1 MRSGDA
7 KRRRRLTRRQPFTRC
22 LLQHGPTRVQKTHW
36 HWATVVICSSGYSPR
51 HSLQD
56 TSGSRARSHV
66 GRCRVVVMAAQSE
79 TRGAR
84 RQPCGRPGARCAARP
99 WAALGAQW
107 AAPPW
112 AAAGAP
118 GGGHVAG
125 DGPGPVPP
133 PPPTSP
139 AASPGAPSATAE
151 AQLVLKQLQLSGAGV
166 WSLLGNSRGAR
177 AVAPPLADPGA
188 PRTPPPT
195 PPGRLPTL
203 RTLPSALAPAPGRS
217 AEPPASRGQGL
228 RQGCSRCGRGAQ
240 QRPA

>member
-1 MRSGDA
+1 M
-7 KRRRRLTRRQPFTRC
+7 
-22 LLQHGPTRVQKTHW
+22 QKTHW

-151 AQLVLKQLQLSGAGV
+151 AQLVLKQLRLSRAGV
-166 WSLLGNSRGAR
+166 QSLLGKLPGSPGS
-177 AVAPPLADPGA
+177 GA
-188 PRTPPPT
+188 PRTPPPSRT
-195 PPGRLPTL
+195 GPHPHHQGVSRPSGRCRAP
-203 RTLPSALAPAPGRS
+203 RPRRPAEALSRRPHGARACGRS
-217 AEPPASRGQGL
+217 AHGVAGAPSSNQRDTHERTSPSLPRPHPPPARVPQRGQ
-228 RQGCSRCGRGAQ
+228 
-240 QRPA
+240 